1 MPGCRGTRTAEL
13 LFSLSGALCHQPVL
27 TIEHRFLLFEY
38 IDLSYL
44 FGRLITNIY
53 QKTCEV
59 FLLKT
64 VADYMAEALRNL
76 GVTHSFGI
84 IGKSI
89 CPIVLKMVDYGI
101 EFIPGRHEASSGF
114 EAAGYALKTGNLGVA
129 FGTSGPGGTN
139 LLTAA
144 AHAKANN
151 LPVLFI
157 TGHQSITELGIPQCQ
172 DSTSFLADLADMFR
186 PATLFSKLVERGDH
200 FGTIFNHAIS
210 VALAKRG
217 PVHLCIPFDVQTEVL
232 EECNIVIPERESLI
246 SQANI
251 DRVIDAIQ
259 AAKNPLIIAGK
270 GINRSGAHKE
280 LVQLA
285 ETFNIPVVTSP
296 GGKGA
301 IVWDHPLYHG
311 PIGVGGSTHGDDLL
325 NKSDLFIVLGSR
337 LSDMTICNLK
347 RENHPA
353 TLIQFDIDPT
363 FVGKILLS
371 KSIPVTGDLRD
382 NLVHCLNHI
391 DPSTITKREALAD
404 ADYSE
409 ELPTLKNLSLAS
421 VMSTLSD
428 LIPYNN
434 SIFVDD
440 GSHGFHAAKW
450 YKVKKP
456 GSFVFDAYFACM
468 GNSIGMAIG
477 AKVAA
482 PEETVLCITG
492 DGCFMMLG
500 AEINTAVCKDI
511 PVIFIVVN
519 NKQLDMALKGMEKT
533 TGRIDGTLYEVPMDA
548 VKFAESLGAKGYKC
562 ETADEFTAAIKDAV
576 ALNHVAVIEL
586 LTDRDEVPPTAH
598 RTLNLN

>member
-1 MPGCRGTRTAEL
+1 M
-13 LFSLSGALCHQPVL
+13 
-27 TIEHRFLLFEY
+27 
-38 IDLSYL
+38 
-44 FGRLITNIY
+44 
-53 QKTCEV
+53 
-59 FLLKT
+59 KT

-89 CPIVLKMVDYGI
+89 CPIVLKMVDCGI

-114 EAAGYALKTGNLGVA
+114 EASGYALKTGNLGVA

-157 TGHQSITELGIPQCQ
+157 TGHQSIKELGIPQCQ
-172 DSTSFLADLADMFR
+172 DSSSYLADLADMFK

-200 FGTIFNHAIS
+200 FSTIFNHAIS
-210 VALAKRG
+210 LALGGQRG
-217 PVHLCIPFDVQTEVL
+217 PVHLCLPFDVQTEPL
-232 EECNIVIPERESLI
+232 EECRIVIPEREALVNY
-246 SQANI
+246 AHL
-251 DRVIDAIQ
+251 DRIIGAI
-259 AAKNPLIIAGK
+259 NRSDSPLIIAGK
-270 GINRSGAHKE
+270 GVNRSGAHQE
-280 LVQLA
+280 LVQFA

-301 IVWDHPLYHG
+301 IAWDHPLYHG
-311 PIGVGGSTHGDDLL
+311 PIGVGGCKHGDDLL
-325 NKSDLFIVLGSR
+325 NRSDLFIVLGSR

-347 RENHPA
+347 AENHPEN
-353 TLIQFDIDPT
+353 LIQFDIDPT
-363 FVGKILLS
+363 FVGKILTS
-371 KSIPVTGDLRD
+371 STIPVGGDLRD
-382 NLVHCLNHI
+382 NLSLLLRNVDTAAIRTRETETAVHY
-391 DPSTITKREALAD
+391 A
-404 ADYSE
+404 E
-409 ELPTLKNLSLAS
+409 ELPVLPNLSLAS
-421 VMSTLSD
+421 VMSVMSD

-434 SIFVDD
+434 TVFVDD
-440 GSHGFHAAKW
+440 GSHGFNAVKW
-450 YKVKKP
+450 YNVKKP

-468 GNSIGMAIG
+468 GNAIGMAIG
-477 AKVAA
+477 AKVAS
-482 PEETVLCITG
+482 PEETIFCITG

-500 AEINTAVCKDI
+500 TEINTAVCKNI

-533 TGRIDGTLYEVPMDA
+533 TGRIDGTLFEVPLDA
-548 VKFAESLGAKGYKC
+548 VKFAESLGAAGFRC
-562 ETADEFTAAIKDAV
+562 ETAEQFASAISEAV
-576 ALNHVAVIEL
+576 ALNRVAVIEL

>member
-1 MPGCRGTRTAEL
+1 M
-13 LFSLSGALCHQPVL
+13 
-27 TIEHRFLLFEY
+27 
-38 IDLSYL
+38 
-44 FGRLITNIY
+44 
-53 QKTCEV
+53 
-59 FLLKT
+59 KT

-76 GVTHSFGI
+76 GVKHSFGI

-101 EFIPGRHEASSGF
+101 EFIPGRHESSCGF
-114 EAAGYALKTGNLGVA
+114 EAGGYALKTGGLGVA

-157 TGHQSITELGIPQCQ
+157 TGHQSIKELGIPQCQ
-172 DSTSFLADLADMFR
+172 DSSSFLTDLAEMFK
-186 PATLFSKLVERGDH
+186 PATLYSKLVERGDH
-200 FGTIFNHAIS
+200 FSTIFNHAVSI
-210 VALAKRG
+210 ALGGQRG
-217 PVHLCIPFDVQTEVL
+217 PVHLCLPFDVQTEML
-232 EECNIVIPERESLI
+232 EECRIVIPEREPVVSA
-246 SQANI
+246 ANFE
-251 DRVIDAIQ
+251 RVVAAI
-259 AAKNPLIIAGK
+259 NESSSPLIIAGK
-270 GINRSGAHKE
+270 GVNRSGAHQE

-301 IVWDHPLYHG
+301 IAWDHPLHHG
-311 PIGVGGSTHGDDLL
+311 PIGVGGCKHGDDLL
-325 NKSDLFIVLGSR
+325 NSSDLYIVLGSR

-347 RENHPA
+347 PENHPS
-353 TLIQFDIDPT
+353 TLIQFDVDPT
-363 FVGKILLS
+363 FVGKILNS
-371 KSIPVTGDLRD
+371 PTIPVSGDMRD
-382 NLVHCLNHI
+382 NLTYYLQNI
-391 DPSTITKREALAD
+391 DKSTIKKHELKSDVSYA
-404 ADYSE
+404 E
-409 ELPTLKNLSLAS
+409 ELPVLPKLSLAS

-440 GSHGFHAAKW
+440 GSHGFHAVKW
-450 YKVKKP
+450 YNVKKP
-456 GSFVFDAYFACM
+456 GSFIFDAYFACM

-482 PEETVLCITG
+482 PDETVFCIAG

-500 AEINTAVCKDI
+500 TEINTAVCKNI

-548 VKFAESLGAKGYKC
+548 VKFAESLGAAGYRC
-562 ETADEFTAAIKDAV
+562 ETAEQFSAAVTAAV
-576 ALNHVAVIEL
+576 ASNRVAVIEL
-586 LTDRDEVPPTAH
+586 LTDRDEMPPTAH

>member
-1 MPGCRGTRTAEL
+1 MY
-13 LFSLSGALCHQPVL
+13 F
-27 TIEHRFLLFEY
+27 
-38 IDLSYL
+38 
-44 FGRLITNIY
+44 
-53 QKTCEV
+53 
-59 FLLKT
+59 LKT
-64 VADYMAEALRNL
+64 VADYMSEALRNL

-101 EFIPGRHEASSGF
+101 EFIPGRHESSSGF
-114 EAAGYALKTGNLGVA
+114 EAAGYALKTGKLGVA

-157 TGHQSITELGIPQCQ
+157 TGHQSIKELGIPQCQ

-186 PATLFSKLVERGDH
+186 PATLYSKLIERGDH
-200 FGTIFNHAIS
+200 FSTIFNHAIS
-210 VALAKRG
+210 IALSGNRG
-217 PVHLCIPFDVQTEVL
+217 PVHLCIPFDVQTELL
-232 EECNIVIPERESLI
+232 EECNIVIPERESLV
-246 SQANI
+246 SHANI
-251 DRVIDAIQ
+251 DRVLDAINNS
-259 AAKNPLIIAGK
+259 KNPIIIAGK
-270 GINRSGAHKE
+270 GVNRSGAHSE
-280 LVQLA
+280 LIQLA

-301 IVWDHPLYHG
+301 IAWDHPLYHG
-311 PIGVGGSTHGDDLL
+311 PIGVGGCTHGDDLL
-325 NKSDLFIVLGSR
+325 NQSDLFIVLGSR

-353 TLIQFDIDPT
+353 TLIQFDSDPT
-363 FVGKILLS
+363 FVGKILFS
-371 KSIPVTGDLRD
+371 KTIPVTGDLRD
-382 NLVHCLNHI
+382 NLVYYLNNI
-391 DPSTITKREALAD
+391 DTNNITKREAPTNS
-404 ADYSE
+404 DYTE
-409 ELPTLKNLSLAS
+409 EPPILPNLSLAS
-421 VMSTLSD
+421 VLSTMSD
-428 LIPYNN
+428 LIPYN
-434 SIFVDD
+434 STVFVDD

-482 PEETVLCITG
+482 PEETIFCITG

-500 AEINTAVCKDI
+500 AEINAAVCKDI

-533 TGRIDGTLYEVPMDA
+533 TGRIDGTIYEVPMDA

-562 ETADEFTAAIKDAV
+562 ETAEEFETAIKDAV
-576 ALNHVAVIEL
+576 AINRVAVIEL

>member
-1 MPGCRGTRTAEL
+1 M
-13 LFSLSGALCHQPVL
+13 
-27 TIEHRFLLFEY
+27 
-38 IDLSYL
+38 
-44 FGRLITNIY
+44 
-53 QKTCEV
+53 
-59 FLLKT
+59 KT
-64 VADYMAEALRNL
+64 VADYMSEALRNL

-101 EFIPGRHEASSGF
+101 EFIPGRHESSSGF
-114 EAAGYALKTGNLGVA
+114 EAAGYALKTGKLGVA

-157 TGHQSITELGIPQCQ
+157 TGHQSIKELGIPQCQ

-186 PATLFSKLVERGDH
+186 PATLYSKLIERGDH
-200 FGTIFNHAIS
+200 FNTIFNHAIS
-210 VALAKRG
+210 IALSGNRG
-217 PVHLCIPFDVQTEVL
+217 PVHLCIPFDVQTELL
-232 EECNIVIPERESLI
+232 EECNIVIPERESLV
-246 SQANI
+246 SHANI
-251 DRVIDAIQ
+251 DRVLDAINNS
-259 AAKNPLIIAGK
+259 KNPIIIAGK
-270 GINRSGAHKE
+270 GVNRSGAHSE
-280 LVQLA
+280 LIQLA

-301 IVWDHPLYHG
+301 IAWDHPLYHG
-311 PIGVGGSTHGDDLL
+311 PIGVGGCTHGDDLL
-325 NKSDLFIVLGSR
+325 NQSDLFIVLGSR

-353 TLIQFDIDPT
+353 TLIQFDSDPT
-363 FVGKILLS
+363 FVGKILFS
-371 KSIPVTGDLRD
+371 KTIPVTGDLRD
-382 NLVHCLNHI
+382 NLVYYLNNI
-391 DPSTITKREALAD
+391 DTNNITKREAPTNS
-404 ADYSE
+404 DYTE
-409 ELPTLKNLSLAS
+409 EPPILPNLSLAS
-421 VMSTLSD
+421 VLSTMSD
-428 LIPYNN
+428 LIPYN
-434 SIFVDD
+434 STVFVDD

-482 PEETVLCITG
+482 PEETIFCITG

-500 AEINTAVCKDI
+500 AEINAAVCKDI

-533 TGRIDGTLYEVPMDA
+533 TGRIDGTIYEVPMDA
-548 VKFAESLGAKGYKC
+548 VKFAESLGATGYKC
-562 ETADEFTAAIKDAV
+562 ETAEEFETAIKDAV
-576 ALNHVAVIEL
+576 AINRVAVIEL